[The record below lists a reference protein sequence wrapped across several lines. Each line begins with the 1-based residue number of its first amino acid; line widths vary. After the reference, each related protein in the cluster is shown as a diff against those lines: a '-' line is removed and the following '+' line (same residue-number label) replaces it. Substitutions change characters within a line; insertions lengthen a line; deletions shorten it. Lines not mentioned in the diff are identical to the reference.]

1 MFESPMKKS
10 HLGMDPTGAVGF
22 IKETQAWPICPI
34 AQKLWPFEISVQ
46 KFMESPV
53 VNEGVMNTVT
63 KNAQNL
69 QKI

>member
-1 MFESPMKKS
+1 MFESPIKKS
-10 HLGMDPTGAVGF
+10 HLGIDPTGAVGF
-22 IKETQAWPICPI
+22 IKETQAWPI

-63 KNAQNL
+63 KIAQNL
-69 QKI
+69 QNI